1 MTYTAIVV
9 MAMLCLFIGIE
20 TALSIILILIV
31 IGVASHAP
39 ILIVLLGVTLLAHL
53 LTKKRK

>member
-1 MTYTAIVV
+1 MMLTAIAV

-20 TALSIILILIV
+20 TALSIILILIL
-31 IGVASHAP
+31 IGVASHSP
-39 ILIVLLGVTLLAHL
+39 ILIVLLGVALIAHL